1 MVIVGDGNA
10 NALRG
15 SLKGDQ
21 ISGSGGNDTIFAR
34 WGADVASGGVGNDLV
49 AGGEGADR
57 LFGGDGNDLLY
68 GSRVG
73 DSDPAEARI
82 IATRMGTE
90 LFDRPVFA
98 TSAPGDPDRLHVV
111 EQHVGRIRI
120 LDTETGATE
129 PTPFLD
135 LPDASLA
142 GGSEQGLL
150 GLAFHPNYA
159 ENRRLFVFLTQADGD
174 VEVRAYRRSPAD
186 QDRVQAGSGDTI
198 LVIERDNDA
207 QNHNGSWMAFGPD
220 GQLYVSVG
228 DEGGGGDPAN
238 NAQNKGVLWGKLLRL
253 DVNGDDFA
261 ADPERDYA
269 IPDDNP
275 FVDKAGADEIWA
287 LGLRNPWRNSFDRLT
302 GDLYIADVGELA
314 REEINF
320 QPASSRGGVNYGWK
334 VKEGEL
340 VFDDAEPGNPDPDSP
355 ALTDP
360 VLTYPHDETGGFA
373 VVGGYVHRG
382 ESAGLLGRYVYAD
395 FVTDQL
401 WSLRVVNGRAQ
412 DVANH
417 TGQLVDS
424 GGSVEGITSFAED
437 GRGNLYVT
445 SIGGAVTRLTFG
457 ATASDGADTLSGG
470 AGNDRMFGGGGR
482 DALEGGGG
490 ADALFGG
497 LQSDQLRGG
506 DGADRLF
513 GQDGAD
519 VLDGGFGVDRL
530 TGGAEVDT
538 FVFGRRSGADT
549 ITDFAN
555 DVDRIRLTD
564 AFGFASADEAL
575 ARADQVGTSVV
586 FSFDRGEVLTV
597 FGTTVG
603 ALQNDLLV

>member
-1 MVIVGDGNA
+1 
-10 NALRG
+10 
-15 SLKGDQ
+15 
-21 ISGSGGNDTIFAR
+21 
-34 WGADVASGGVGNDLV
+34 
-49 AGGEGADR
+49 
-57 LFGGDGNDLLY
+57 
-68 GSRVG
+68 
-73 DSDPAEARI
+73 
-82 IATRMGTE
+82 
-90 LFDRPVFA
+90 
-98 TSAPGDPDRLHVV
+98 
-111 EQHVGRIRI
+111 
-120 LDTETGATE
+120 
-129 PTPFLD
+129 
-135 LPDASLA
+135 
-142 GGSEQGLL
+142 
-150 GLAFHPNYA
+150 
-159 ENRRLFVFLTQADGD
+159 
-174 VEVRAYRRSPAD
+174 
-186 QDRVQAGSGDTI
+186 
-198 LVIERDNDA
+198 
-207 QNHNGSWMAFGPD
+207 
-220 GQLYVSVG
+220 
-228 DEGGGGDPAN
+228 
-238 NAQNKGVLWGKLLRL
+238 
-253 DVNGDDFA
+253 
-261 ADPERDYA
+261 
-269 IPDDNP
+269 
-275 FVDKAGADEIWA
+275 
-287 LGLRNPWRNSFDRLT
+287 
-302 GDLYIADVGELA
+302 
-314 REEINF
+314 
-320 QPASSRGGVNYGWK
+320 
-334 VKEGEL
+334 
-340 VFDDAEPGNPDPDSP
+340 
-355 ALTDP
+355 
-360 VLTYPHDETGGFA
+360 
-373 VVGGYVHRG
+373 
-382 ESAGLLGRYVYAD
+382 
-395 FVTDQL
+395 
-401 WSLRVVNGRAQ
+401 VNGRAQ